1 MVNTEKK
8 NILIVEDH
16 ELTRFGLKTNF
27 EGMDIID
34 KIYEAEDADKA
45 LKQFKE
51 NKIDIIIMD
60 VGLPNIDGIEATK
73 RIRLLDT
80 DVKVIMLTS
89 HNDEQA
95 VLNSLK
101 AGANAYCSKEINLK
115 TLENVVRSVLD
126 GAAWFDPSIAHIVL
140 RAASVKQQD
149 EPQTT
154 NNIEEFNL
162 TPRELQ
168 ILKLIAKGNSNI
180 EIAKEC
186 SISINTIKA
195 HVASILQKLE
205 VEDRLQAALK
215 AIKYQIV

>member
-1 MVNTEKK
+1 MSSIEKK
-8 NILIVEDH
+8 NMLIVEDH

-27 EGMDIID
+27 EGIDIID
-34 KIYEAEDADKA
+34 KIFEAEDAEKA

-60 VGLPNIDGIEATK
+60 VGLPQVDGIEATR
-73 RIRLLDT
+73 RIRLIDSE
-80 DVKVIMLTS
+80 VKIIMLTS

-115 TLENVVRSVLD
+115 TLESVVRSVLD

-140 RAASVKQQD
+140 RAASIQQQESGD
-149 EPQTT
+149 
-154 NNIEEFNL
+154 NANKIDEFNL